1 MKGHE
6 PELTIMDEWSQAIR
20 WTSEQIEAERRRR
33 VKRILH
39 VLLILAGMVLAQ
51 VPAAI
56 WPGTALA
63 VLGLIGGVAVMV
75 WSALHI
81 IGVLGATEVPR
92 S

>member
-1 MKGHE
+1 MT
-6 PELTIMDEWSQAIR
+6 PAELARLDQASAQADR
-20 WTSEQIEAERRRR
+20 DALRTAAGLGRL
-33 VKRILH
+33 LH
-39 VLLILAGMVLAQ
+39 VLVILAGMVLAQ